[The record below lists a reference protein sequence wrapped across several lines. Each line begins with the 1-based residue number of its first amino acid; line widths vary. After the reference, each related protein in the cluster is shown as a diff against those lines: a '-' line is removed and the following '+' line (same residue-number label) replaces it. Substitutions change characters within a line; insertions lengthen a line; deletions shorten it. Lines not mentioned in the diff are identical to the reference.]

1 MNASDTVDLFDSVS
15 AKPVDTPASAF
26 DTWLSSS
33 NGPARG
39 LSEDTES
46 VQRAMWNAFESW
58 CTRRRIDLATLTT
71 IEIEKYLR
79 SREGSVPASELAPRY
94 AWRLVMLID
103 RVVNHQAAV
112 QGRAP
117 NSAAA
122 ELMEKIPELKFANAA
137 QLDQL
142 PDILSD
148 LQDRILITYLQ
159 ASTRIE
165 SEPDSAIAL
174 KEWQSLR
181 NKTGVAL
188 QLGAG
193 LTPLEIRLLKVS
205 SVFSDSQGPWKVR
218 APASARVKVHE
229 TPVANWARPILANW
243 LRIRAALAI
252 PGEWLLPSTKSGK
265 PWGKTTHFDSVAGVL
280 DDAGLKGFKGGSYR
294 LRHTFALKQLS
305 KPEIT
310 DAEVAAWLGVEVG
323 EMKRYRGLIAAPLD
337 VA

>member
-1 MNASDTVDLFDSVS
+1 MDTSGTADLSVFADSLV
-15 AKPVDTPASAF
+15 TPASAF
-26 DTWLSSS
+26 DNWLSSAS
-33 NGPARG
+33 GPARG
-39 LSEDTES
+39 FSDDTEA
-46 VQRAMWNAFESW
+46 VQRAMWNAFETW
-58 CTRRRIDLATLTT
+58 CVQHRMDLATLTAT
-71 IEIEKYLR
+71 DIQKYLR

-94 AWRLVMLID
+94 AWRLVTLID
-103 RVVNHQAAV
+103 RVVNHQAAA

-122 ELMEKIPELKFANAA
+122 ELMEKTPGLKFANAV

-142 PDILSD
+142 PEVLSD
-148 LQDRILITYLQ
+148 SQDRILIAYLQ
-159 ASTRIE
+159 VSTRIE
-165 SEPDSAIAL
+165 SGLDLAIAL

-181 NKTGVAL
+181 NRAGVAL

-229 TPVANWARPILANW
+229 APVANWARPILGNW
-243 LRIRAALAI
+243 LRIRAALGI

-305 KPEIT
+305 KPEHT
-310 DAEVAAWLGVEVG
+310 EDEVAAWLGVEVG
-323 EMKRYRGLIAAPLD
+323 EMKRYRGLITAPVN